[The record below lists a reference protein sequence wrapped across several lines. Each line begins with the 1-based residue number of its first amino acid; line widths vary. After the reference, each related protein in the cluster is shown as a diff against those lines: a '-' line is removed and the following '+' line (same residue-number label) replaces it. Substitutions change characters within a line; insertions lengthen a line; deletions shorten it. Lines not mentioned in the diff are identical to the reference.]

1 MAIGKTAAC
10 LTMVAA
16 MWGAEVKFPARH
28 DHLRKGCDG
37 TVTVTDDGIS
47 FAGKKKH
54 VWSWKY
60 QDIQQLEMAPRR
72 LRVLT
77 YSDNRWKLG
86 ADREYEFRGEVPR
99 ELYQLWSAKLDQ
111 RFVAELAD
119 TSISGWSIP
128 VKHLQRVRGSEGVL
142 RFGPDRVVYETAA
155 KQDSRTW
162 RYQDL
167 AGISSSGPF
176 QLTITS
182 FERARSHYG
191 DRKGFNFQLKA
202 ALDEAR
208 YNQLWLDIETKN
220 GRIQR

>member
-10 LTMVAA
+10 LTIAA
-16 MWGAEVKFPARH
+16 AVWGAEVKFPARH

-37 TVTVTDDGIS
+37 TVTVTDEGIS
-47 FAGKKKH
+47 FAGPKKH
-54 VWSWKY
+54 FWSWKY
-60 QDIQQLEMAPRR
+60 QDIQQLEMAPGRIK
-72 LRVLT
+72 VLT
-77 YSDNRWKLG
+77 YADNRWKLG

-99 ELYQLWSAKLDQ
+99 ELYKLWSARLDQ

-119 TSISGWSIP
+119 ASSAGWSIP
-128 VKHLQRVRGSEGVL
+128 VKHLQRVRGAEGVL
-142 RFGPDRVVYETAA
+142 RFAPDRIVYETAA
-155 KQDSRTW
+155 RNGSRTW
-162 RYQDL
+162 RYQDI

-176 QLTITS
+176 QLTVTS
-182 FERARSHYG
+182 FERAKSHYG

-208 YNQLWLDIETKN
+208 YNQLWLDIEKKN